1 MDMAT
6 QDLLTVAGLG
16 VATTLI
22 VSVITRAAPQI
33 DTQRFGP
40 LLALGVALIIA
51 LPTALYLGADPVQA
65 VLTALIAG
73 TSSAGIYDV
82 SKTTVANVRGG

>member
-22 VSVITRAAPQI
+22 VAVITRAAPTF

-40 LLALGVALIIA
+40 LLALGVALLIA
-51 LPTALYLGADPVQA
+51 IPTAIYLGADPVQA

-73 TSSAGIYDV
+73 TSAAGVYDV
-82 SKTTVANVRGG
+82 TKSTVANVRG

>member
-6 QDLLTVAGLG
+6 TDLLTVAGLG

-22 VSVITRAAPQI
+22 VSVITRAIPTL

-40 LLALGVALIIA
+40 LLALGVALLIA
-51 LPTALYLGADPVQA
+51 VPTSIYLGADPVQA
-65 VLTALIAG
+65 LLTALIAG

-82 SKTTVANVRGG
+82 SKTVVRR

>member
-16 VATTLI
+16 VATSLI
-22 VSVITRAAPQI
+22 VSVITRAAPSI

-40 LLALGVALIIA
+40 LLALGVALLIA
-51 LPTALYLGADPVQA
+51 VPTAIYLGADPIQA
-65 VLTALIAG
+65 LLTALIAG
-73 TSSAGIYDV
+73 TSASGIYDTT
-82 SKTTVANVRGG
+82 KTTVSHIRG